1 MRIPPV
7 LNETK
12 TKLAVHLLKRTASS
26 QNPVII
32 AGGFGK
38 NQAEVNEVIKRELT
52 LLIVKPLIRI
62 INDFKNII

>member
-12 TKLAVHLLKRTASS
+12 TKLAVHLLKRTASP
-26 QNPVII
+26 QNPVLI

-38 NQAEVNEVIKRELT
+38 NQAEVNEVIKRELV
-52 LLIVKPLIRI
+52 LLIGRPLQRLLQAL
-62 INDFKNII
+62 KN

>member
-32 AGGFGK
+32 SGDFGK
-38 NQAEVNEVIKRELT
+38 NPTEVNEVIKRELA
-52 LLIVKPLIRI
+52 LLIGRPLQRLLQAL
-62 INDFKNII
+62 KN